1 MKVCV
6 IGAGLGGL
14 LSAALLSGMGFEVE
28 VFEKLPFYG
37 GRFTS
42 INYRG
47 FEVSTGALHM
57 IPHGSKGPLAALLKK
72 AGSKVKI
79 IDSRPE
85 AEIFLNGERIEV
97 RKKYFPFKSRMKFF
111 TWYAWNA
118 LLGKDAN
125 LDEFGKQL
133 DEFSYSFMKSFVGW
147 SFSLMP
153 KDITFSKMLAVYR
166 QVSKYRGPGIPVG
179 GCKAVVDSLAEI
191 IESNGGRIHLKTKV
205 QGLRAGG
212 DGKGHSIEK
221 AVFDG
226 DSKAYDLFISNIGH
240 NLTAKL
246 LKDSEYERRYE
257 AEPSSGIK
265 YTLALKEPFIRHTG
279 VLFTLNTRRISRM
292 NEVTNADPS
301 LAPAGYHMLQAH
313 QPMETDN
320 VRYEIG
326 LGLKDIEEILSGVEY
341 EVISIQSY
349 RDDWPVNRVKAG
361 SDMGVRTPYSNL
373 YVVGDGAKGEDIEVE
388 GIALGVIELMEVL
401 EAL

>member
-14 LSAALLSGMGFEVE
+14 LSAALLSAKGYEVD

-57 IPHGSKGPLAALLKK
+57 IPHGSKGPLATLLKK
-72 AGSKVKI
+72 AGSDVEI
-79 IDSRPE
+79 VDSEPE
-85 AEIFLNGERIEV
+85 GEIFLNGKRIEV
-97 RKKYFPFKSRMKFF
+97 RKKHFPFKSRMKFF
-111 TWYAWNA
+111 AWYAWNA

-133 DEFSYSFMKSFVGW
+133 DEFSYNFMKSFVGW
-147 SFSLMP
+147 SFSVMP

-166 QVSKYRGPGIPVG
+166 QVAKYRGPGIPIG
-179 GCKAVVDSLAEI
+179 GCKAVVESLAEI
-191 IESNGGRIHLKTKV
+191 IESNDGKIHLKTKIE
-205 QGLRAGG
+205 GLMGEDDEKVVRALFNGTSR
-212 DGKGHSIEK
+212 D
-221 AVFDG
+221 
-226 DSKAYDLFISNIGH
+226 YDIFISNIGH
-240 NLTAKL
+240 TLTAKL
-246 LKDSEYERRYE
+246 LNDPEYERRYQT
-257 AEPSSGIK
+257 EPSNGIK
-265 YTLALKEPFIRHTG
+265 YTLALKEPFIGHTG
-279 VLFTLNTRRISRM
+279 VLFTLNTRRISGM

-313 QPMETDN
+313 QPMETEN

-326 LGLKDIEEILSGVEY
+326 LGLKDIEEILSGIEY

-349 RDDWPVNRVKAG
+349 RDDWPVNRIKAG

-373 YVVGDGAKGEDIEVE
+373 YVVGDGAKGDDIEVD
-388 GIALGVIELMEVL
+388 GIALGVMEVMEVL